1 MTRMSPSSKRIPAF
15 RAESAMRFERSSPRR
30 ISGNRGMRNSRK
42 PEATAEVSF
51 EEEADSEGLAMS
63 AEEESYASRGK
74 LSPVEKCPVK
84 KERAGR
90 LLQASAPPAI
100 TLPNRSVRSAVRFV
114 IFFLVLRFIRLLVF
128 WTFLL
133 LLLLLLLFLLQLLLF
148 QAVFVLHL
156 LELPLLFLLG
166 LLLLAVVRSFLLSS
180 LLFLLLLLDPLPLL
194 ILSLT
199 EPFLILLNFLLL
211 LDLLLLDPLPLLVLF
226 LTELLGFLLMLLF
239 ELRVHISRRIAR
251 VVWPHRRRTVVV
263 DSRIAGIRGRIA
275 RLVARFVDVLIRRR
289 RTVLHNGRVCRFHL
303 RLTDVAW
310 SSRSIA
316 RIVLHGAG
324 PVGRNVLR
332 RARFCRWGDFH
343 RDWSN
348 LGVLALLLPY
358 FGNRDGPAAVRSDG
372 FLLLFEASWRW
383 RRRRLR
389 YHAAALKHRGGTNP
403 GRGAGA
409 EDSLFRRRPDRRCR
423 GRHRSVG
430 NIP

>member
-15 RAESAMRFERSSPRR
+15 RAEPAMRFERSSPRR

-51 EEEADSEGLAMS
+51 EEEAVSEGLAMS

-114 IFFLVLRFIRLLVF
+114 VFFLVLRFIRLLVF

-148 QAVFVLHL
+148 LAVFVLHL
-156 LELPLLFLLG
+156 LELPLLFLLHLFLLLLLSLLV

-180 LLFLLLLLDPLPLL
+180 LLFLLLLLDPLALL

-199 EPFLILLNFLLL
+199 EPLLILLNFLLL

-226 LTELLGFLLMLLF
+226 LTELLGFLLMPLF

-251 VVWPHRRRTVVV
+251 IVWPHRRRTVVV

-316 RIVLHGAG
+316 RIVLHVAG

-332 RARFCRWGDFH
+332 RARFCRWGESH
-343 RDWSN
+343 REWSSF
-348 LGVLALLLPY
+348 GVLALLLPY

-383 RRRRLR
+383 GRRRLR
-389 YHAAALKHRGGTNP
+389 YHAAALKHRGG
-403 GRGAGA
+403 
-409 EDSLFRRRPDRRCR
+409 
-423 GRHRSVG
+423 
-430 NIP
+430 